1 MLEYVGLF
9 VVSSCSMS
17 DSDDFESGE
26 DDEGEEEDV
35 EFDGALEELSIESGL
50 EWLANLRMA
59 RPAHSWQ
66 NSPGCELTP
75 TMHRS

>member
-1 MLEYVGLF
+1 
-9 VVSSCSMS
+9 MS

-26 DDEGEEEDV
+26 DDDGEEEDV

-50 EWLANLRMA
+50 EWLADLRMA

-66 NSPGCELTP
+66 NSPGCALTP

>member
-1 MLEYVGLF
+1 M
-9 VVSSCSMS
+9 VSSCSVS
-17 DSDDFESGE
+17 DADDCKSGE
-26 DDEGEEEDV
+26 DDEGEEEDE
-35 EFDGALEELSIESGL
+35 EFDGALEELSAESGL
-50 EWLANLRMA
+50 EWLADLRMA

>member
-1 MLEYVGLF
+1 MWECVGLF
-9 VVSSCSMS
+9 VVSSCSVS

-35 EFDGALEELSIESGL
+35 EFDGALEELSTESGL
-50 EWLANLRMA
+50 EWLADLRMA

-66 NSPGCELTP
+66 NSPGCEVTP
-75 TMHRS
+75 TMHLS